1 MKKII
6 LSFLLLI
13 AFSSSSFSA
22 EKDYKMCSIAG
33 YFDGAKKE
41 FMFGIAM
48 RIVMKKKLMNK
59 EGTNAT
65 DSICETLYQKA
76 QDTGVADLKRGKYN
90 FKFVDEVKLAS
101 EVNIFSNKVYDSII
115 SNINWEK

>member
-48 RIVMKKKLMNK
+48 RIVMEKKLMNK
-59 EGTNAT
+59 EGTNGT